1 MESLMTRFSI
11 NFDYLCPFARI
22 ANEMVVNALEGGA
35 DHEVA
40 FRAFSLSQVHT
51 EDGEPEVWRTEPRP
65 SGVTALEWGIA
76 IRDDFPEAF
85 PAAHLAIFSTRH
97 DLGRDINDL
106 EVIREAVASA
116 GLDPDEAAK
125 VVAGGQPAKTLAEEH
140 TRSVDEQRAFG
151 VPTFFLD
158 DRAVFIR
165 LMQRKTDPAEA
176 RATLDRLLDVLTG
189 WPELNE
195 LKATRIPR

>member
-1 MESLMTRFSI
+1 MTRFSI

-22 ANEMVVNALEGGA
+22 ANEIVIRAGQGGA
-35 DHEVA
+35 GHDVT
-40 FRAFSLSQVHT
+40 FRAFSLSQVHA

-65 SGVTALEWGIA
+65 SGVTALEWGLA
-76 IRDDFPEAF
+76 IRDEFPEVF
-85 PAAHLAIFSTRH
+85 PAAHLAIFSARH
-97 DLGRDINDL
+97 DQGKDINDL
-106 EVIREAVASA
+106 DVIRQAVASA
-116 GLDPDEAAK
+116 GLDPEEVAK
-125 VVAGGQPAKTLAEEH
+125 VVAGGQPAKTLAAEHTSSVEEH
-140 TRSVDEQRAFG
+140 RAFG

-176 RATLDRLLDVLTG
+176 RATLDRLLEVLTG